1 MKDNKT
7 IIAEICEE
15 IGIERIHGFEFGSP
29 ARPDLKH
36 VLKSTRKNVIGVPDR
51 SIQRTHAAASR

>member
-7 IIAEICEE
+7 IIAEICEK
-15 IGIERIHGFEFGSP
+15 IGIKRIHGYEFGS
-29 ARPDLKH
+29 ATRRDLKP
-36 VLKSTRKNVIGVPDR
+36 VLKSTRKSVIGVQDR